1 MPSKSKQTNL
11 PRDGDVVPVV
21 VGVVGGEVVRVVVW
35 LDVTVVVGEVVGVDR
50 WHVPNVPVPSIPHQ
64 QQDGMYHDAA
74 NNVTRV
80 SGVLIAR

>member
-1 MPSKSKQTNL
+1 M
-11 PRDGDVVPVV
+11 VPVV

-80 SGVLIAR
+80 SEVLIAR